1 MLRAWQDVIVKWRL
15 LPYDQPADQ
24 AEARR
29 HTHRGRS
36 ALVAGRLDEALAEF
50 EAAASL
56 RPDPLDRVG
65 VGDVFLARGGWRTA
79 EENYRV
85 ALLAG
90 GVGALL
96 GQVGLAQVKIGQ
108 GNAAGAV
115 ADLELLVA
123 DRPND
128 QVLRYYL
135 ASAWYSAA
143 EQCRSRT
150 ADDVL
155 VITSATQLRICE
167 DAARR
172 ILALSTGDDE
182 LEHGAKHLLAE
193 VGQADGRARHDHR
206 GRGRA
211 AGQHPVGVRRRHR
224 RIRPA
229 VRDRLP
235 VPQADVAPKSRRDGP
250 ADREDRCLARV
261 RRCECR
267 VRLRSFAGS

>member
-1 MLRAWQDVIVKWRL
+1 MLRTWQDVIVKWRL
-15 LPYDQPADQ
+15 LPEDLPLDQRD
-24 AEARR
+24 ARL

-36 ALVAGRLDEALAEF
+36 ALVDGRLDEALAEF

-65 VGDVFLARGGWRTA
+65 VGDVHLARGGWRTA

-85 ALLAG
+85 ALLSG

-96 GQVGLAQVKIGQ
+96 AQLGLALVQIGR

-123 DRPND
+123 DRPHD
-128 QVLRYYL
+128 PTLRYYL

-155 VITSATQLRICE
+155 VITSEEQLRICE
-167 DAARR
+167 DAGRR
-172 ILALSTGDDE
+172 ILALETGDEE
-182 LEHGAKHLLAE
+182 LERGAEQLLAE
-193 VGQADGRARHDHR
+193 VAAGRRWTWAPEGIAVSLAVLTVALGMITVVAGGLLDNILLVLVGIVAGAALLFAIVYRFRRQTWRRRADEMARHIVK
-206 GRGRA
+206 
-211 AGQHPVGVRRRHR
+211 QGV
-224 RIRPA
+224 
-229 VRDRLP
+229 
-235 VPQADVAPKSRRDGP
+235 
-250 ADREDRCLARV
+250 
-261 RRCECR
+261 
-267 VRLRSFAGS
+267 

>member
-1 MLRAWQDVIVKWRL
+1 MLRAWQDVIVKWQL
-15 LPYDQPADQ
+15 LPDDQPVHEP
-24 AEARR
+24 EARQ
-29 HTHRGRS
+29 HTRRGRS

-65 VGDVFLARGGWRTA
+65 AGDVYLARGNWRTA
-79 EENYRV
+79 EENYHM

-96 GQVGLAQVKIGQ
+96 AKVGLSQVKIGQ

-123 DRPND
+123 DRPGD
-128 QVLRYYL
+128 PTLRYYL

-155 VITSATQLRICE
+155 VITSEEQLRICE
-167 DAARR
+167 DAAQR
-172 ILALSTGDDE
+172 ILALRTNDNE
-182 LEHGAKHLLAE
+182 LERGAEHLLTE
-193 VGQADGRARHDHR
+193 V
-206 GRGRA
+206 A
-211 AGQHPVGVRRRHR
+211 AGRRWTWSPEGIAVSLAVLTVALGLITVVAGGLLNNVVLVLVGVVVGAALLYGIVYRFRRQTWRRR
-224 RIRPA
+224 
-229 VRDRLP
+229 
-235 VPQADVAPKSRRDGP
+235 ADEMAPHIVKPG
-250 ADREDRCLARV
+250 V
-261 RRCECR
+261 
-267 VRLRSFAGS
+267 